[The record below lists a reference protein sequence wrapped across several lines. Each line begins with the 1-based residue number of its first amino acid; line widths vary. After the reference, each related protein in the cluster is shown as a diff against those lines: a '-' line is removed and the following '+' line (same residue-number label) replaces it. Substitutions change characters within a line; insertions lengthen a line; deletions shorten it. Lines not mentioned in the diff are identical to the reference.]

1 MVRAEQVIRRRQ
13 PFVEISLND
22 RNGNASRLD
31 DALKAVIARAEVEG
45 LFLEHRRHA
54 PAEGKKPGMREHG
67 QLEFSVAVHELRVGE
82 KVEPVFDR
90 LVEGAEQAV
99 VGEGSAELGDEH
111 VAHLPAV
118 AHFFGHDAHQAEVV
132 VARGRRLEQ
141 PPLLLHGREFGVS
154 LIDDQIL
161 RRVADALV
169 GDVHYGLPAQLPM
182 VVAKLD
188 FGTDLAVFGLEAVFL
203 ELRRVETNVLLPAV
217 KVINPVVEI
226 GNPQHKGTAFSRG

>member
-1 MVRAEQVIRRRQ
+1 
-13 PFVEISLND
+13 ISLND

-45 LFLEHRRHA
+45 LFLEHWRHA

-90 LVEGAEQAV
+90 LVEGAEQ
-99 VGEGSAELGDEH
+99 
-111 VAHLPAV
+111 
-118 AHFFGHDAHQAEVV
+118 
-132 VARGRRLEQ
+132 
-141 PPLLLHGREFGVS
+141 
-154 LIDDQIL
+154 
-161 RRVADALV
+161 ALV

-226 GNPQHKGTAFSRG
+226 GNPQHEGTTFSRG